1 MPTPIPRVLR
11 SSHPGARSHDIDSG
25 VIGSPACVLRR
36 RRSDHGEGRRRWRE
50 GPQFRRSRLD
60 VGGPQGQGRPRHQNL
75 SLKAGRRFVQAYR
88 GGCAP
93 AVGCGG
99 RASLFMRGITQPLS
113 GLLAFRVR
121 GIPDIWT
128 LRCRAF
134 PGLCFRRGPSRWR
147 CEPARCNG
155 SKLHV
160 IDRDEAV
167 MQNDGSSRTPSV
179 GNGRRL
185 PGKTGIGAQ
194 TKPSFF
200 SCFFF

>member
-1 MPTPIPRVLR
+1 MYFLICISPAGWGEGKRGGGMPTPIPLVLR

-36 RRSDHGEGRRRWRE
+36 RRSDHGEGRRRWPE

-75 SLKAGRRFVQAYR
+75 SLKAGRRFVRAYR

-99 RASLFMRGITQPLS
+99 RASLFMCGITQPLS

-121 GIPDIWT
+121 GNPDIWT

-134 PGLCFRRGPSRWR
+134 AGLSSVGVRLGFAASRRGAM
-147 CEPARCNG
+147 ARNC
-155 SKLHV
+155 
-160 IDRDEAV
+160 
-167 MQNDGSSRTPSV
+167 T
-179 GNGRRL
+179 
-185 PGKTGIGAQ
+185 
-194 TKPSFF
+194 
-200 SCFFF
+200 